1 MKVTQIREIARELKI
16 KNYSR
21 MRKDDLIRAIQVAEG
36 NTDCFKRIPGCGEK
50 GCLWREDCQ
59 IEEVR

>member
-1 MKVTQIREIARELKI
+1 MKVTQIREIARELKV

-36 NTDCFKRIPGCGEK
+36 NTDCFKRIPDCGEMD
-50 GCLWREDCQ
+50 CLWREDCQ
-59 IEEVR
+59 IDIQ